1 MARFSLKKI
10 SFSSDPISEVPALI
24 TPLIRVSL
32 APALTRSYSY
42 SPYYNYR
49 NVSGHLFI
57 DTLNGFT
64 FLNDI
69 SGSEYLM
76 NFSQIPAFVK
86 IYPPSGGPIVVLLS
100 PRQYLYQGTL
110 YSEYNPRFISP
121 TSRDRVPP
129 EDRIVP

>member
-1 MARFSLKKI
+1 MARFSLKRI
-10 SFSSDPISEVPALI
+10 SFSADPISEVPPLV
-24 TPLIRVSL
+24 TPLIRVVL

-49 NVSGHLFI
+49 NVSGQLFI
-57 DTLNGFT
+57 DSLNGFT
-64 FLNDI
+64 FLSDI
-69 SGSEYLM
+69 SNSEYLM
-76 NFSQIPAFVK
+76 NFSLIPAFVR

-129 EDRIVP
+129 EDRVV